1 MTQVDYQL
9 EFFTT
14 FISSPRQTCKLFTT
28 LVIAFYQTDAMK
40 VIILMCKCVTATR
53 AAAYLSSS

>member
-40 VIILMCKCVTATR
+40 LIILQGRTKPWVIG
-53 AAAYLSSS
+53 